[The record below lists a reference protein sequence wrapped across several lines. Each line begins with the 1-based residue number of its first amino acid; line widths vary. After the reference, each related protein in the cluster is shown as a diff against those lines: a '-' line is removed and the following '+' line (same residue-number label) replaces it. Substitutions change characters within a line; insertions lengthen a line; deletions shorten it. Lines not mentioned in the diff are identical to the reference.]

1 MKALK
6 FMPFSLATP
15 WIHFRYWLQVQQLLQ
30 VNFPVVSG
38 KLSSVQKKSA
48 LTETYI
54 SNFVSV
60 ALNPD
65 GVFHLKTEK
74 CILIPQRS
82 NALRILSI
90 PVSIGA
96 AIAHSLLDEILNHFG
111 SFGGHLLTLLGN
123 IQMIDIKRIFA
134 VGTGFVSEDSN

>member
-1 MKALK
+1 MC
-6 FMPFSLATP
+6 
-15 WIHFRYWLQVQQLLQ
+15 R
-30 VNFPVVSG
+30 
-38 KLSSVQKKSA
+38 KKRA
-48 LTETYI
+48 LTETHI

-74 CILIPQRS
+74 CILIHQRS
-82 NALRILSI
+82 NAPRILSV

-96 AIAHSLLDEILNHFG
+96 AIARSLLDETLNHFG

-123 IQMIDIKRIFA
+123 IQMMDIKRIFA